1 MENNSSRGPSAS
13 EPVVF
18 LHIGAMKTGTTFL
31 QQLMSANKE
40 DLLKAGFLFPGDSGP
55 SRRWPPAT

>member
-1 MENNSSRGPSAS
+1 MRGRK
-13 EPVVF
+13 PVVF